1 MFFRPLSRFHHIVPG
16 ILFLLCVA
24 ASLSARRN
32 VRFSKSWKF
41 YRGEVNNAQGTLF
54 NDGSWE
60 TVHLP
65 HTVKEELNYR
75 TADIYMGVC
84 WYRKHFSLPASLEG
98 KIIYI
103 EFGAAMQSAEVWING
118 TSVGKHE
125 GGYTPFVIDI
135 TGLVQFPGENVV
147 AVKLDNNASSAFPPG
162 NTNPDFLYFGGLY
175 RDVYLRVMEP
185 VHVSHPLLANIPA
198 GGGIFVTYPTVS
210 SASAG
215 VQVKTHVVNE
225 STAAQSCRITT
236 TILDANGQSVTT
248 TTSASANITAG
259 GANTFTQQLTVASP
273 RLWTSDTP
281 DLYTVHS
288 EVFADG
294 ETPIDT
300 VQTIIGIRSIS
311 FSKANGLQING
322 KRYKLRGCNRHMSYP
337 YIGNAVPRS
346 GQIRDARL
354 MKEYGYDFVRMSHYY
369 QPEEF
374 VSACDRFG
382 VAAMSCLPGWH
393 FFSDEQAFRDAS
405 VKVLR
410 EMIRLY
416 RNHPSVIVYEAMHN
430 ESHPSV
436 TFLQAAQAAAH
447 EEYPGNQMFTC
458 GEDDHEVLDV
468 YISSAQHAVRDYAG
482 SKACII
488 SEYGDWEHGCV
499 WNESS
504 PITGCRHRIERSDG
518 EAKMLLVANTRANDL
533 SMNRALPW
541 YTVDGIWTIFD
552 YQTWNLGAYT
562 GSGDM
567 DIFRLPKFSAYMY
580 RSQRDPAQI
589 IPGLDSGPMVFIA
602 SRWSAG
608 SSTMITVFSNC
619 AQVRLSLNGNVVATT
634 SPNADGSSL
643 EHPPFTFNIPA
654 FQPGTLLAEG
664 LIGGNVAA
672 THMVSTPGN
681 AAAIN
686 VAIDTAGIAFIADGS
701 DIAIVYASITDQNG
715 QVVHSATDRVTFS
728 VTGPATLVGN
738 SPVEA
743 VAGIA
748 TVLLR
753 ADTTAGKITVS
764 ASGPANGSASI
775 TSHQS
780 AEPFVG
786 AVFPEQQHAVSSPST
801 NRFQFHRNG
810 NLLTI
815 RTAEP
820 MDDLVRFAL
829 YDARGRVVGTWSIGA
844 ALTTVNLRRLAGGMY
859 IGQIEGL
866 SHHALRREIVQV
878 Y

>member
-1 MFFRPLSRFHHIVPG
+1 MVFPFPARSRVVVPAV
-16 ILFLLCVA
+16 LFLLIA
-24 ASLSARRN
+24 ILPLSARQN

-41 YRGEVNNAQGTLF
+41 YRGDANSAQGSSF
-54 NDGSWE
+54 NDAGWE

-75 TADIYMGVC
+75 TANIYMGVC
-84 WYRKHFSLPASLEG
+84 WYRKHFTLPASLEG
-98 KIIYI
+98 KSIYI
-103 EFGAAMQSAEVWING
+103 EFGAAMQSAEVWVNG

-135 TGLVQFPGENVV
+135 TRLVQFTGENVV
-147 AVKLDNNASSAFPPG
+147 AVRLDNNASSAFPPG

-185 VHVSHPLLANIPA
+185 LHVSHPLLANIPA

-210 SASAG
+210 SASAA

-225 STAAQSCRITT
+225 SAAAQSCRIAT
-236 TILDANGQSVTT
+236 TILDANGQSVAT
-248 TTSASANITAG
+248 TTSAAANITAG
-259 GANTFTQQLTVASP
+259 GANTFTQQLTVAAP
-273 RLWTSDTP
+273 RLWAPDAP

-288 EVFADG
+288 EVFANG

-300 VQTIIGIRSIS
+300 VQTTIGIRSIA

-322 KRYKLRGCNRHMSYP
+322 KRCKLKGCNRHMSYP

-369 QPEEF
+369 QPDEF

-382 VAAMSCLPGWH
+382 IAAMSCLPGWQ
-393 FFSDEQAFRDAS
+393 FYSDEQVFRDAS

-430 ESHPSV
+430 ESYPSV

-458 GEDDHEVLDV
+458 GEDDREVLDV

-499 WNESS
+499 WSESA
-504 PITGCRHRIERSDG
+504 PITGCQHRIERSDG
-518 EAKMLLVANTRANDL
+518 EAKMLLVANNRANDL

-541 YTVDGIWTIFD
+541 YTVDGVWTIFD

-580 RSQRDPAQI
+580 QSQRDPAGI
-589 IPGLDSGPMVFIA
+589 IPGLGSGPMVFIA
-602 SRWSAG
+602 SHWSAG
-608 SSTMITVFSNC
+608 SSTKITVFSNC
-619 AQVRLSLNGNVVATT
+619 AQVRLSLGGTVVATA

-643 EHPPFTFNIPA
+643 EHPPFTFTIPS
-654 FQPGTLLAEG
+654 FQSGTLLAEG

-672 THMVSTPGN
+672 THTVSTPGT
-681 AAAIN
+681 ASAIKLT
-686 VAIDTAGIAFIADGS
+686 IDTAGIAFIADGS

-715 QVVHSATDRVTFS
+715 QVVHGATDRVTFS
-728 VTGPATLVGN
+728 VTGPAKLVGN
-738 SPVEA
+738 NPVEA

-753 ADTTAGKITVS
+753 ADTTAGTITVS
-764 ASGPANGSASI
+764 ASGPANSSATV
-775 TSHQS
+775 TSHPS
-780 AEPFVG
+780 ADPFVG
-786 AVFPEQQHAVSSPST
+786 AVSPEKHHAVSAPPA

-815 RTAEP
+815 VNAGPEDAT
-820 MDDLVRFAL
+820 VRFSL
-829 YDARGRVVGTWSIGA
+829 YDARGRVVWTWPVGTA
-844 ALTTVNLRRLAGGMY
+844 VTAVNFRSLAGGMY

-866 SHHALRREIVQV
+866 SRHALRREIVRV